1 MKKILFIVLITIFSF
16 ARQIDDIYKS
26 LKSWAPLNIQIQSN
40 NLIVTTKE
48 NRVTDTIY
56 LAMINYALCTD
67 YYFNKNLLN
76 GIKSIYILNRY
87 NHQGYVLDGGADIC
101 EKIGKMKDN
110 NRIKFIILGKTHL
123 Y

>member
-67 YYFNKNLLN
+67 YYFNKN
-76 GIKSIYILNRY
+76 
-87 NHQGYVLDGGADIC
+87 
-101 EKIGKMKDN
+101 
-110 NRIKFIILGKTHL
+110 F
-123 Y
+123 